1 MTIEKTK
8 RELEVELNQG
18 LKGTFPASDPVSP
31 NRTDG
36 TPDRP
41 LDRRPA
47 KVDKTAVNELAKQV
61 PKKK

>member
-1 MTIEKTK
+1 MAAEKTK
-8 RELEVELNQG
+8 RELEHELHES